1 MMSWYN
7 MVAARRSKSLMTG
20 NVRCGV
26 AAVHEVLGSLALEI
40 PVNCHF
46 ELMEGTGG
54 GASWQGGGKGSE
66 GTGIKEGEGGD
77 GAASRQGSGK
87 GRGGRKGRN
96 GELTITPEP

>member
-54 GASWQGGGKGSE
+54 HFMARGWKGE
-66 GTGIKEGEGGD
+66 RRD
-77 GAASRQGSGK
+77 GNK
-87 GRGGRKGRN
+87 GRGGRGRGCFAAREWKGEGRKEREEWGTN
-96 GELTITPEP
+96 HYS